1 MHAACTCRLS
11 WVVPAVCANSMAES
25 HNQRSV
31 SVIEEAATLLGPEE
45 SFKFEEW
52 RQKRSVMR
60 IMVTGKTGAGKSTL
74 LNGLLGVSE
83 VDGGF
88 KIGHRL
94 SRGTVSV
101 TTRSYQKN
109 GITIVVHDTPGL
121 QDRSGEE
128 ERYLQEIKEKSED
141 GIDLMLYCISM
152 KEQRS
157 DLHDCE
163 NTAIDKLTSVLGQKI
178 SVNTIFV
185 LTFGNSYER
194 NLVDA
199 DKNVEREFETRI
211 QLWKQ
216 KIQEALRRNGVEE
229 SVVADI
235 SVQPAGFYKK
245 RSLPGREY
253 WLSELWAH
261 VLAAISKDSQW
272 VFVQAASD
280 RFQDPSETSEE
291 QFHVPL
297 QHQPIVLTRTVK
309 RILKAGRSLVM
320 NLAPSFFPVV
330 TAGLRAGAA
339 FAVALGKWLS
349 AKYRSSKN

>member
-1 MHAACTCRLS
+1 
-11 WVVPAVCANSMAES
+11 MAES

-31 SVIEEAATLLGPEE
+31 SVIEAAASLLSPEE

-52 RQKRSVMR
+52 RQEHSIMR
-60 IMVTGKTGAGKSTL
+60 IMITGKTGTGKSTL

-88 KIGHRL
+88 QIGHGL
-94 SRGTVSV
+94 SRGTAAV

-157 DLHDCE
+157 DLHDYE
-163 NTAIDKLTSVLGQKI
+163 NTAIDKLTSILGQKI
-178 SVNTIFV
+178 WVNTIFV
-185 LTFGNSYER
+185 LTFGNSYEQ

-199 DKNVEREFETRI
+199 DKDVEREFETRI

-216 KIQEALRRNGVEE
+216 KIQEALRRNGVEQ
-229 SVVADI
+229 SAVASI
-235 SVQPAGFYKK
+235 IVQPAGFYKK

-261 VLAAISKDSQW
+261 VLAAVSENSQW
-272 VFVQAASD
+272 IFVQAASD
-280 RFQDPSETSEE
+280 RFQDQSVISEE
-291 QFHVPL
+291 EFCVPL
-297 QHQPIVLTRTVK
+297 QQQPIVLTSTVRK
-309 RILKAGRSLVM
+309 ILKAGRSLVF
-320 NLAPSFFPVV
+320 NAASSFFPVI
-330 TAGLRAGAA
+330 TAGLRSGAAGAIE
-339 FAVALGKWLS
+339 LGKWLI
-349 AKYRSSKN
+349 AKYRCSRRI